1 MSKRIDPIR
10 HWSIVLFV
18 LIAVCVGALL
28 LPTIAHYGGWN
39 VDPKTPRDLINTAMT
54 ISLILMLQLLLWIK
68 FLNFIQDWR
77 EKRAQKRK
85 NPYDQT

>member
-18 LIAVCVGALL
+18 VIAVCVGALL

-39 VDPKTPRDLINTAMT
+39 VDPKTPRDLKYTAMALSPVLVLEFM
-54 ISLILMLQLLLWIK
+54 IWKK
-68 FLNFIQDWR
+68 FLELMQDWR
-77 EKRAQKRK
+77 DKRARK
-85 NPYDQT
+85 KTNPYDQT